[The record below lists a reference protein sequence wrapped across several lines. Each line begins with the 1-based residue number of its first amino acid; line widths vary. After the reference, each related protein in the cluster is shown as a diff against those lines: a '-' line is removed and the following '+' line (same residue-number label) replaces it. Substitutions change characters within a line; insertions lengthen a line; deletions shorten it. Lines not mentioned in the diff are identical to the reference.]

1 MSRGFTDSV
10 LMMRPR
16 HFGFNPETAESNAFQ
31 DATFQIT
38 GDSNAQAL
46 IEFEQAVRILR
57 ANEIVVV
64 VCEDTEIPAKPD
76 AIFPN
81 NWFSTHST
89 GEVFLYPML
98 TLNRRSE
105 VRQDVIDK
113 IKAAFNY
120 TKIIDLRGHYKSI
133 CEGTGSIVFDHDA
146 KIAYAAKSSRT
157 DPEFVGDVA
166 QRLGYSP
173 IIFEAVDENY
183 SDIYHTNVVM
193 FVGPDFVLLCKACL
207 RNGKE
212 ELIETIS
219 KSGKKIIEI
228 NYSQM
233 NQFAGNG
240 ICLKNK
246 KGEFLTV
253 LSTTALQSLD
263 DSQIK
268 AIGNQTKIVEID
280 VSFIEKVGGGGIRCM
295 IAELF

>member
-1 MSRGFTDSV
+1 MSQGFTGSV
-10 LMMRPR
+10 LMMKPR
-16 HFGFNPETAESNAFQ
+16 NFGFNPETAESNAFQ

-38 GDSNAQAL
+38 GDSNLQAL
-46 IEFEQAVRILR
+46 IEFNHAVENLR
-57 ANEIVVV
+57 ANGIDVIVA
-64 VCEDTEIPAKPD
+64 EDTEIPAKPD

-89 GEVFLYPML
+89 GEVYLYPML
-98 TLNRRSE
+98 THNRRSE

-113 IKAAFNY
+113 IKAEFNY
-120 TKIIDLRGHYKSI
+120 EKIIDLRDDYKTI

-146 KIAYAAKSSRT
+146 KIAYAVKSSRT
-157 DPEFVGDVA
+157 DPEFVADIS

-173 IIFEAVDENY
+173 IIFEAVDENNN
-183 SDIYHTNVVM
+183 DIYHTNVVM
-193 FVGPDFVLLCKACL
+193 FIGPDFVVLCKACL

-228 NYSQM
+228 DYRQM

-246 KGEFLTV
+246 KGEFLTI
-253 LSTTALQSLD
+253 LSKTAVHSLHPQQITLIQQQSR
-263 DSQIK
+263 
-268 AIGNQTKIVEID
+268 IVEID